1 VSVVEAEGG
10 DEVVACTLGPADA
23 RAQLDEW
30 ANLRELFR
38 QAEPTSGGVRLWF
51 DSVAEM
57 ALRTVAAKE
66 AACCGFLRFGIVG
79 EGDLVRLEITSES
92 ADAQPVIALLAA
104 LAAGPGL
111 E

>member
-1 VSVVEAEGG
+1 
-10 DEVVACTLGPADA
+10 
-23 RAQLDEW
+23 
-30 ANLRELFR
+30 
-38 QAEPTSGGVRLWF
+38 
-51 DSVAEM
+51 M